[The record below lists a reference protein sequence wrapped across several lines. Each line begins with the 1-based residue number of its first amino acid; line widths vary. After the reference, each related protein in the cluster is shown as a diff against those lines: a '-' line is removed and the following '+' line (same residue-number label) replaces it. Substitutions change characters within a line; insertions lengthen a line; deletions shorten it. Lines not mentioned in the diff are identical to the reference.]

1 MLGHIF
7 DITRTIIY
15 VILFIILIPDFFFE
29 LPKNGSKI
37 MTSLVHGLIYSG
49 AFVLLSILFSSKRIY
64 ECAKSLGT
72 ASV

>member
-64 ECAKSLGT
+64 ECVKSLGT

>member
-7 DITRTIIY
+7 DITRNIIY
-15 VILFIILIPDFFFE
+15 VILFILLIPDFFFE

-64 ECAKSLGT
+64 ECVKSLGT